1 MDGCPG
7 ARKVGG
13 SANWVRPLASGS
25 SFAGHIYPGPP
36 TCPAFAEAPLLT
48 LTSPGI
54 VTCCQKPRPRADLMA
69 PPLTVTP
76 CSKAYPPPSDRRA
89 TASCG
94 GGRSCCCGRSGCRGV
109 GESPRL
115 LETASQGASPR
126 SKAGRL
132 RPPGGG
138 GMTSDRGAPS
148 PRLRRL
154 RGACRALWSPRPAER
169 ASGAQ
174 TDYISQR
181 PLGGRGAACAQS
193 PAGLRVLS
201 SQRLDPGLFWRSL
214 GLGRPASRGKGSP
227 GAAQRELMRSRAA
240 LGVLTSH
247 RRWVGRLPAGLWF
260 QLRQARAGAGARC
273 PGGCRPAPRGPTRS
287 SPLAHPQ

>member
-1 MDGCPG
+1 
-7 ARKVGG
+7 
-13 SANWVRPLASGS
+13 
-25 SFAGHIYPGPP
+25 
-36 TCPAFAEAPLLT
+36 
-48 LTSPGI
+48 
-54 VTCCQKPRPRADLMA
+54 
-69 PPLTVTP
+69 
-76 CSKAYPPPSDRRA
+76 
-89 TASCG
+89 
-94 GGRSCCCGRSGCRGV
+94 
-109 GESPRL
+109 
-115 LETASQGASPR
+115 
-126 SKAGRL
+126 
-132 RPPGGG
+132 
-138 GMTSDRGAPS
+138 MTSDRGAPS

-287 SPLAHPQ
+287 SPLSHPQ